1 MAGWSLDPIFTG
13 PPFLMAPRYSCF
25 PSSLVDNMKT
35 KAATLIAALMLITLI
50 CTSCAT
56 GTGGSPGRTIEIIKL
71 APKDAYAFIQTNR
84 DNPKFVLIDIRT
96 PNEYRDGYIET
107 AINMSLHSDS
117 FEADINKLDKGKTYL
132 IYCRTGSRVAVAV
145 KMMGKAGFKK
155 VYVIAGDM
163 VKWKSE
169 GLPLV
174 K

>member
-1 MAGWSLDPIFTG
+1 
-13 PPFLMAPRYSCF
+13 
-25 PSSLVDNMKT
+25 MKT
-35 KAATLIAALMLITLI
+35 RVAIPIISVILIALF

-56 GTGGSPGRTIEIIKL
+56 GTGGSSGRTIEIVRL
-71 APKDAYAFIQTNR
+71 TPKDAYAFIQTNR
-84 DNPKFVLIDIRT
+84 NNPEFVLIDIRT

-107 AINMSLHSDS
+107 AINMSLHSPS

-155 VYVIAGDM
+155 VYVIAGDI